1 MRRLLL
7 IAVVLLMAFA
17 PPPQRSSQA
26 RDIRVETQLDY
37 EFGSQATLQAEIYA
51 SSPVARAALF
61 IRSAS
66 DPNIDVL
73 QADLLPRGG
82 RTLAKL
88 QVDLRR
94 SIWPPFAD
102 ITYWW
107 QVDLIDGSSKT
118 TVPTVFEYTDN
129 RFEWQSLRSAPITLH
144 WVNGALAFGQ
154 QVLDLAHEA
163 LRGVEQDALIPLPS
177 SLRIY
182 LYPDEG
188 SLQSALSLAARPWIG
203 GHAEALIGVVLVP
216 ASPRPD
222 QRALLERALPHEI
235 THVMLAQRMGDR
247 YENIP
252 AWLNE
257 GLATMEE
264 IAPRPEYA
272 AALQQAAQEENL
284 IPISSLCAAFP
295 DDPDRALLAY
305 AESQS
310 LVRYVRN
317 IYGSGAIVALLDTY
331 QEGADCRGGVQR
343 VLRRSIEQ
351 LDAEWRHQALPGTGT
366 FDIIEPLLPWAL
378 LAVPALLLASVALLW
393 VRRKPPRPSTT
404 GKAGPSAE
412 G

>member
-7 IAVVLLMAFA
+7 IAAVLLTALA
-17 PPPQRSSQA
+17 PPPQT
-26 RDIRVETQLDY
+26 RDIRVETRLDY
-37 EFGSQATLQAEIYA
+37 EFGSLATFQAEIYA
-51 SSPVARAALF
+51 SAPVARAVLF
-61 IRSAS
+61 IRPAS
-66 DPNIDVL
+66 SPNIDVL

-82 RTLAKL
+82 RTLANL
-88 QVDLRR
+88 EVNLRQ

-118 TVPTVFEYTDN
+118 TVPTVFEYADN

-144 WVNGALAFGQ
+144 WVNGDLAFGQ
-154 QVLDLAHEA
+154 QVMDLAHEA
-163 LRGVEQDALIPLPS
+163 LRRVEQDALIPLPS

-182 LYPDEG
+182 LYPDEA

-222 QRALLERALPHEI
+222 QRTLLERALPHEI

-252 AWLNE
+252 TWLNE

-264 IAPRPEYA
+264 MAPRPEYA
-272 AALQQAAQEENL
+272 AALEQAAQEENL
-284 IPISSLCAAFP
+284 IPLSSLCAAFP

-310 LVRYVRN
+310 LVRYLRN
-317 IYGSGAIVALLDTY
+317 IYGSGAIVALLDAY
-331 QEGADCRGGVQR
+331 QEGADCKGGIQR
-343 VLRRSIEQ
+343 VLRRSIDQ
-351 LDAEWRHQALPGTGT
+351 LDAEWRHQAVPGTGT
-366 FDIIEPLLPWAL
+366 FDLLEPLLPWAL
-378 LAVPALLLASVALLW
+378 LAVPVLLLAAVALLW
-393 VRRKPPRPSTT
+393 MRRKPPKSPSRED
-404 GKAGPSAE
+404 ADPSA
-412 G
+412 